1 MFGLEEYRAVQSLDE
16 AYELLMK
23 SRDNV
28 ILGGLLWMKM
38 GRKKYHTGV
47 DLSGLGLNSIFETE
61 DSIDI
66 GCMTTLRQ
74 METSPLLY
82 QWFGSLFSDA
92 FKGIVGVQF
101 RNLATL
107 GGSVYSRFGFS
118 DVITALTA
126 LDTKIHLYQAGI
138 MPLSEFLTL
147 DQKRDIIVKAVIG
160 KQATKTNFQT
170 LRKTATD
177 FPVLSVATSLCR
189 GDWKIA
195 VGARPS
201 RASLA
206 IKAAGL
212 LSLKPCENEI
222 AAVSESAAHEL
233 SFGTD
238 QRAGA
243 GYRKILA
250 RVLVKRG
257 ITAICR

>member
-1 MFGLEEYRAVQSLDE
+1 MFGLKAYRAVQSLE
-16 AYELLMK
+16 EGHELLIQ

-38 GRKKYHTGV
+38 GRKQYHTGI
-47 DLSGLGLNSIFETE
+47 DLSGLGLNSISEGE
-61 DSIDI
+61 DFIDI

-74 METSPLLY
+74 METSPLLH
-82 QWFGSLFSDA
+82 QWFGPLFSDA

-126 LDTKIHLYQAGI
+126 LDTQIHLFQAG
-138 MPLSEFLTL
+138 MVSLSEFLNM
-147 DQKRDIIVKAVIG
+147 DQKRDILVKAVIR
-160 KQATKTNFQT
+160 KQATQTSFQT
-170 LRKTATD
+170 QRKSATD
-177 FPVLSVATSLCR
+177 FPVLSVATSLCK
-189 GDWKIA
+189 GQWKIA

-201 RASLA
+201 RAGLA
-206 IKAAGL
+206 EKASGL
-212 LSLKPCENEI
+212 LS
-222 AAVSESAAHEL
+222 AAPDEEKITSALDSVVNEL

-238 QRAGA
+238 QRAGSD
-243 GYRKILA
+243 YRKVLA

-257 ITAICR
+257 ITALCR